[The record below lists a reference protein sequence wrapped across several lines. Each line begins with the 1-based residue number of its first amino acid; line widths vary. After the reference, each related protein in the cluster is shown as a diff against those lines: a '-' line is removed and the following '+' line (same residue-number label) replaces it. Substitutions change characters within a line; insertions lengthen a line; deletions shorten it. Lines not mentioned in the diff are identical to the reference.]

1 MQPRLSSSRKW
12 SALPAEFLKQVQGV
26 FEESFKKEI
35 DGGKITVQGKI
46 FPEEVLIR
54 VTYKTAKSLKESG
67 FDISVAYKVPKD
79 NVLKILHMA
88 VDAGAS
94 LMEQL
99 FTNEDDH
106 DFPRVW
112 EEVTFENRPVFVQYT
127 TENGELE
134 SEANK
139 LLGFDEDED
148 LAGGDWDDDDID
160 PSEIKAKLGLED
172 EDFEEEEDDE
182 EEGEEA
188 PVVRRPAKAKPTK
201 H

>member
-35 DGGKITVQGKI
+35 DGGKVTVQGKI

-54 VTYKTAKSLKESG
+54 VTYKKAKSLKESG
-67 FDISVAYKVPKD
+67 FDISVGYKQPKD

-106 DFPRVW
+106 DFPRTW
-112 EEVTFENRPVFVQYT
+112 EEVTFENRPIYVQYT

-134 SEANK
+134 TEANK
-139 LLGFDEDED
+139 LLGFEDDDD
-148 LAGGDWDDDDID
+148 LAGGTWEDDDDID
-160 PSEIKAKLGLED
+160 PAEIKSKLGLED
-172 EDFEEEEDDE
+172 DDFNEDDDE
-182 EEGEEA
+182 EADEA
-188 PVVRRPAKAKPTK
+188 AARKPAGKGKPTK